1 MHIVIKNEDIK
12 YLNEIEEIKK
22 EQKSCKIP
30 VKIIENIAMHN
41 KEDVKKKIIADL
53 LAEKKEKKDK
63 IASGPPP
70 TRKDVY

>member
-1 MHIVIKNEDIK
+1 M
-12 YLNEIEEIKK
+12 NEIEEIKK
-22 EQKSCKIP
+22 EQKLCKIP

-53 LAEKKEKKDK
+53 LAEKEGSKDK
-63 IASGPPP
+63 IVSGLPP